1 VRTHVPDARVA
12 DQLAT
17 NVRALRS
24 AREQTQQQMAKL
36 SGVPRATWA
45 NIESGGA
52 NPTLSVLN
60 RVALALQVSV
70 EELISSPR
78 STTRLHPVHTLRVRR
93 QGPVTV
99 RKLLPEPIPGMEL
112 ERMELPAGSRLIG
125 TPHTAGTREYL
136 TCETGELHLAV
147 AGQRWRLSPGD
158 VVSFHGDQR
167 HSYAAE
173 VATIGYS
180 IVLFA
185 SGR

>member
-1 VRTHVPDARVA
+1 VRTHVPDGHLA
-12 DQLAT
+12 DQLAA
-17 NVRALRS
+17 NVRALRA

-45 NIESGGA
+45 NIESGAA

-78 STTRLHPVHTLRVRR
+78 STTRHHPAHTLRSRR

-112 ERMELPAGSRLIG
+112 ERMDLPAGSRLIG

-136 TCETGELHLAV
+136 TCEKGSIELAV
-147 AGQRWRLSPGD
+147 AGERWTLAPGD

-173 VATIGYS
+173 VATVGYS